1 MIRYAMGIYIYIYI
15 YYIIDIIVGLR
26 CIDLLMRCPFSNM
39 KHILLGQS
47 VARNIVL
54 RAAIARYL
62 FHPEELLVS

>member
-1 MIRYAMGIYIYIYI
+1 MIRYAMGIYIIYNR
-15 YYIIDIIVGLR
+15 YYSQFLR
-26 CIDLLMRCPFSNM
+26 CIELLMRCPFSNT